1 MLTKIFSLQKK
12 EIITKVVLKWAKKEQ
27 KSTP

>member
-1 MLTKIFSLQKK
+1 MLTKIFPYKK